1 MSYKSV
7 YTGKEIDASIALTNI
22 LDASVQQL
30 RTLAN
35 QHEASINTIN
45 NTLRNKTDNDK
56 FLQLNVTVENKA
68 NITDIERIDEV
79 LTNKTDKNYVDENLL
94 LKADLL
100 EITKLNTAL
109 TYKADKTELQ
119 DKIDAVNNRINNL
132 STVDLED
139 RISSQEEFTTAIS
152 QSMVDQFETINT
164 SINNIDEQ
172 ITTINGNI
180 ENASILIAQKV
191 DTTTF
196 DSQVNNITN
205 LVDQKANVSE
215 VNVISDTVEM
225 QSGDISFLKSEISN
239 IKSSLDSTLTPS
251 DLESLQQSITSLQ
264 QKLNQL
270 ENRIKQLEEANTE
283 E

>member
-68 NITDIERIDEV
+68 NIADIERIDEV

-100 EITKLNTAL
+100 EITKINTAL
-109 TYKADKTELQ
+109 AYKADKTELQ
-119 DKIDAVNNRINNL
+119 DKIDAVNNRINKL

-139 RISSQEEFTTAIS
+139 RISSQEEFTAAIS
-152 QSMVDQFETINT
+152 QSMVDQFETVNT

>member
-68 NITDIERIDEV
+68 NIADIERIDEV

-100 EITKLNTAL
+100 EITKINTAL
-109 TYKADKTELQ
+109 AYKADKTELQ

-139 RISSQEEFTTAIS
+139 RISSQEEFTAAIS
-152 QSMVDQFETINT
+152 QSMVDQFETVNT
-164 SINNIDEQ
+164 SIENIDEQ
-172 ITTINGNI
+172 IIIINDNI
-180 ENASILIAQKV
+180 KNASTLIAQKV
-191 DTTTF
+191 DTTTLN
-196 DSQVNNITN
+196 SQINDMTTLIN
-205 LVDQKANVSE
+205 QKASTNE
-215 VNVISDTVEM
+215 VNVISSTVEA
-225 QSGDISFLKSEISN
+225 QSQDILFLQNEISD
-239 IKSSLDSTLTPS
+239 IQSSLDSTLTPS
-251 DLESLQQSITSLQ
+251 DLESLQQSITGLQ

-283 E
+283 

>member
-270 ENRIKQLEEANTE
+270 ENRIKQLEEVNTE

>member
-56 FLQLNVTVENKA
+56 FLQLNVIVENKA
-68 NITDIERIDEV
+68 NVADIERIDEV

-100 EITKLNTAL
+100 EITKINTAL
-109 TYKADKTELQ
+109 AYKADKTELQ

-139 RISSQEEFTTAIS
+139 RISSQEEFTAAIS
-152 QSMVDQFETINT
+152 QSMVDQFETVNT
-164 SINNIDEQ
+164 SIENIDEQ
-172 ITTINGNI
+172 IIIINDNI
-180 ENASILIAQKV
+180 KNASTLIAQKV
-191 DTTTF
+191 DTTTLN
-196 DSQVNNITN
+196 SQINDMTTLIN
-205 LVDQKANVSE
+205 QKASTNE
-215 VNVISDTVEM
+215 VNVISSTVEA
-225 QSGDISFLKSEISN
+225 QSQDILFLQNEISD
-239 IKSSLDSTLTPS
+239 IQSSLDSTLTPS